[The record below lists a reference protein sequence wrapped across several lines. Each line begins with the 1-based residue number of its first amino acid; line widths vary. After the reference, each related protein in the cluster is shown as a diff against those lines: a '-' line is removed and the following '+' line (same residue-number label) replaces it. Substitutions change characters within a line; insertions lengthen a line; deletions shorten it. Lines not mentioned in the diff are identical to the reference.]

1 MKIITQPTQKSILFS
16 SLLRAHLEKMWT
28 LTAPG
33 GFKL

>member
-16 SLLRAHLEKMWT
+16 SLLRAHLEKMWI
-28 LTAPG
+28 LTAPR